1 MLSDFSLLS
10 EKKLQDAF
18 IGLIVLRPLCD
29 CYIGRTLLDPSKLSI
44 SKCYVRTTPFNCIIY
59 GHNFTINAFPFS
71 SQDAETMTCAE
82 TSVWSILEYYGTRYP
97 EYKTVLP
104 SNIVKQLENMSYER
118 NLPSKGLSY
127 QAITAL
133 LKAFGFSPRLYARE
147 VLNENFKR
155 ILHYYIESGIPVALG
170 IERKQDDTTEKHSIV
185 AVGHSKRQI
194 PSEAVPFQATDG
206 FSIVNTADLY
216 DEYIIMDDNQT
227 PYSTEKYDEFS
238 IYKNGRALFLAV
250 PLYKRIFLEAQDAEC
265 IFYSLVGADG
275 FRDKIIEEL
284 NVSKTLPL
292 ILRIFLTSS
301 RKFKKIRGKNSTS
314 AEECAFYQQLLYP
327 KFLWVAEF
335 SIPELYEKEKIC
347 GEIVLD
353 ATADRYNK
361 TNSIIL
367 IRLLNKFS
375 YRLPDFSIN
384 DIDVYNEFEDSAT
397 CTPYR
402 MYKNN
407 LTEGGL

>member
-1 MLSDFSLLS
+1 M
-10 EKKLQDAF
+10 
-18 IGLIVLRPLCD
+18 
-29 CYIGRTLLDPSKLSI
+29 
-44 SKCYVRTTPFNCIIY
+44 
-59 GHNFTINAFPFS
+59 
-71 SQDAETMTCAE
+71 
-82 TSVWSILEYYGTRYP
+82 
-97 EYKTVLP
+97 
-104 SNIVKQLENMSYER
+104 
-118 NLPSKGLSY
+118 
-127 QAITAL
+127 
-133 LKAFGFSPRLYARE
+133 
-147 VLNENFKR
+147 
-155 ILHYYIESGIPVALG
+155 
-170 IERKQDDTTEKHSIV
+170 
-185 AVGHSKRQI
+185 
-194 PSEAVPFQATDG
+194 
-206 FSIVNTADLY
+206 
-216 DEYIIMDDNQT
+216 
-227 PYSTEKYDEFS
+227 
-238 IYKNGRALFLAV
+238 
-250 PLYKRIFLEAQDAEC
+250 
-265 IFYSLVGADG
+265 GADG

-367 IRLLNKFS
+367 LRLLNKFS